1 MSFTLYNYV
10 LSGNCY
16 KIRLFASLIGVNYQ
30 TVNVDFFP
38 GLEHKSEEMLAL
50 NPAGTL
56 PVLTTEDQ
64 VFTQTAAMLVW
75 MAARFD
81 KSGTWYPTQDP
92 DAMAEVNEWLSFSG
106 SLTATAG
113 EARLHAII
121 NKPLDMEKAL
131 AGAQDALRQLELH
144 LCDQRFAG
152 SSWLVGNGPTIAD
165 IACFPYVAL
174 SPDAGLEHDPYPAIR
189 AWLYAVRSLPGFK
202 TMPGIHELHEL
213 KAGETIH
220 G

>member
-16 KIRLFASLIGVNYQ
+16 KIRLFASLIGVDYQ

-38 GLEHKSEEMLAL
+38 GMAHKSEEMLAI

-64 VFTQTAAMLVW
+64 VLTQTAAMLVW
-75 MAARFD
+75 MAAQFD
-81 KSGTWYPTQDP
+81 SGGTWYPTQDP
-92 DAMAEVNEWLSFSG
+92 DQLAQINEWLSFSG
-106 SLTATAG
+106 TLTATSG

-121 NKPLDMEKAL
+121 DKPLNMEKAL
-131 AGAQDALRQLELH
+131 TGAKDAFRQLELR

-152 SSWLVGNGPTIAD
+152 SSWLVGDTPTIAD

-213 KAGETIH
+213 KDGETIH